1 MHEAPLAV
9 PEIDSYDEMAQDR
22 IGRALRAKSAAAER
36 VRRLHASVKP
46 VEFKV
51 RAGDVTIT
59 QKGYRYVS

>member
-1 MHEAPLAV
+1 MHESLLAV
-9 PEIDSYDEMAQDR
+9 PEIDSHDEMSQNR
-22 IGRALRAKSAAAER
+22 IERALRAKSAAAER

-59 QKGYRYVS
+59 QKGYLYVS